1 MCFVPWLGSDDPS
14 VNLRMAESLA
24 NLERLERLE
33 WEKAK
38 EVRKRLLGRMNGSPG
53 GHPKESH
60 FTSTASFKSGQSS
73 SSGRSPRSPSPTHSL
88 HYTHTHTNLRP
99 RGQSQSPTLAS
110 WSMSTRPHHRSLSPA
125 IVRQSCGYEGDMGM
139 KLGNGRGLEAVETDE
154 LVRSTQPLMRQ
165 RLFWHRLQKPAGAEE
180 RKQGKD
186 KEEDAEI
193 LAEMQNLQ
201 ESFQSVVAFA
211 RERHLLEVL
220 SSPIFPLCPFPSLRF
235 FCKRNKV

>member
-88 HYTHTHTNLRP
+88 HYT
-99 RGQSQSPTLAS
+99 
-110 WSMSTRPHHRSLSPA
+110 RSLSPA